1 MINLFHSK
9 QFQTKH
15 FYDIFLNFLY
25 IYFTFR
31 GLNLIFQDL
40 YIWLSLKSSRMFR
53 FEKFR
58 SVYVSLKVQ
67 ECFYL
72 KSSKRVYVSC
82 LDYNFR
88 MKINLSRQKIGI
100 LLGENIT
107 HEKILGENIHIN
119 VTVAILY

>member
-1 MINLFHSK
+1 MFR
-9 QFQTKH
+9 
-15 FYDIFLNFLY
+15 FLE
-25 IYFTFR
+25 
-31 GLNLIFQDL
+31 
-40 YIWLSLKSSRMFR
+40 SSRMFR

>member
-31 GLNLIFQDL
+31 GLNLIFEDL
-40 YIWLSLKSSRMFR
+40 YIWISLKSSRMFR

-72 KSSKRVYVSC
+72 KSLKRVYVSC

-107 HEKILGENIHIN
+107 HEKILGENIHNTLIGIRR
-119 VTVAILY
+119 T

>member
-72 KSSKRVYVSC
+72 KSSKRVFVSC